1 MIKIFVFM
9 EIIFQ
14 LVDIDSVISILFSI
28 LEDDESYRKIRKME
42 QGMSG
47 LLCESQVLDC
57 KQDYQGRF
65 F

>member
-1 MIKIFVFM
+1 MTKTSAFM

-14 LVDIDSVISILFSI
+14 LVDTDSVISTLSSI

-47 LLCESQVLDC
+47 LPCESQVLDC
-57 KQDYQGRF
+57 KQDYQGRPL
-65 F
+65 